1 MIKRYLL
8 TFMGFFTLATVY
20 LFTLLPLLMVR
31 SGLSNQIYLEA
42 LAVWGLLVL
51 LSLGPALSLLL
62 KKIWFFQGTG
72 TPVSLKELRATLMK
86 VNGMHA
92 PVRVLDKGKRLI
104 VEWRYDDS
112 DWCELMAEKNIT
124 RLYELRLGFD
134 ANTRTVTLSDRSR
147 KVDFDLCPIRVKTGF
162 FAMPRLFFGIR
173 SAEKYGVEQY
183 RERRPSDF
191 LFKPGEIKS
200 PLVGTLLSLGWN
212 VQFALL

>member
-8 TFMGFFTLATVY
+8 TFMGLFTLATVY

-31 SGLSNQIYLEA
+31 SGLSSQTYLEA
-42 LAVWGLLVL
+42 LAVWAVLFL
-51 LSLGPALSLLL
+51 LSLGPALSFLL

-104 VEWRYDDS
+104 VEWRYNDS
-112 DWCELMAEKNIT
+112 DWCELMAEKKIT

-134 ANTRTVTLSDRSR
+134 ESTRTVTLSDRSR

-162 FAMPRLFFGIR
+162 LAMPRQFFAIR
-173 SAEKYGVEQY
+173 SAERNGIEKY